1 MEDTIW
7 PSVEYTERR
16 WGSEA
21 ELVDPLWSKRRRRR
35 NTGTYR
41 QAVVPEIAERPVVL
55 SRELT
60 SDAQNTAGDIARFDA
75 QYKGGAPFAAVL
87 LRSESAA
94 SSQIENLTA
103 NARRIAL
110 AVLGDKSRPNAALI
124 ARNTSALQAAL
135 QLSDELDVA
144 AILSMHN
151 TLMEESGPDQSGR
164 IRDQIVWIGGDS
176 PVTSLFVPPRHQD
189 VPDALNDLE
198 VFMQRTDLA
207 PLVLAAVAHAQFE
220 TIHPFTDGNGR
231 TGRALVSAIL
241 NARGLTRN
249 FTVPV
254 SSGLLGNTEEYFSA
268 LDAYRQGRI
277 EPIVEQFLFASRQA
291 MANAQRLLVDLNEA
305 QDEILATAQRTTK
318 NLTVFAAFCIA
329 EPAFTADMVAQLGIP
344 KASAY
349 RLIDKLEQQK
359 LLRREP
365 KIRGQSVWSV
375 PALTRALDAFAR
387 RAARRTAG

>member
-277 EPIVEQFLFASRQA
+277 EPIVEQFLLASRQA